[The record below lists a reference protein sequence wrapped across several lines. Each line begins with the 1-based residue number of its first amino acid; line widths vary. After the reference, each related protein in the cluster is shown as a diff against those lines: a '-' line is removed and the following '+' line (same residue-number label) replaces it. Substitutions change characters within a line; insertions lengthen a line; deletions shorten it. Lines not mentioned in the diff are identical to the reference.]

1 MIRYFA
7 AHPTAANILMFIIV
21 LLGITSLP
29 NLNKETFPDIDA
41 YRVQVS
47 VPYPGASTS
56 EVEEGICN
64 RLEDSTDGISFLEER
79 RCEARDNIGTMVLDM
94 QETGDL
100 QQFINDVNSA
110 VDAITDFPED
120 AEDPIIKELGRTRP
134 VVSVAINADLS
145 QPELKALA
153 EYYRERLLALPQ
165 VPMVDVSGFSTHEFS
180 VLIKAE
186 SLHRYRLS
194 IQDIANLIQQQAV
207 DLPAGILE
215 AELRSYQI
223 RIENERRSV
232 EELADLVILND
243 DKGGRIRLGDIATI
257 VDEFTDE
264 EVRVELNGRP
274 AALLKVSKNT
284 SDDTLTVYNA
294 VNDFVTAENAMLPE
308 STRLVITQDS
318 AAIVQDRLSL
328 LLRNGWQGL
337 LLATITLFVF
347 FSWRYT
353 FWLAL
358 GLPISFIGGLMVM
371 SIVGI
376 SINMISMVALLMAI
390 GILMDDAIV
399 ISESI
404 EQEYRHGRSPLQA
417 TVDGIAKVGRGV
429 LSSFATSAMLFGSL
443 LFLKGDMGQVMGV
456 LPVVLLSVLTISL
469 VEAFLILPHHLKR
482 SLEKHQD
489 QFKTTGTKNWRH
501 TFEQKFDRLRN
512 AVGKL
517 ADTAIQYRYLTVGI
531 AVGLLIITLSLFPA
545 GLIKFKAFPDLEGNL
560 LEARILMP
568 QGTPFD
574 RTEAVVAELLA
585 SLQRAKSEL
594 PPEDGAELIK
604 HIQVFYSNNADAG
617 EEGAHLATI
626 SLDLLDSEKRHTSLN
641 ELRRLWRQSTP
652 PIADA
657 VSIQYKEPTLGPAG
671 QAISIRLQGDDL
683 QQLSKASWELQTWLN
698 GYPGVSNVMDDLR
711 PGKPQFTVSLHPGS
725 LVSGLNAQQLAQQLR
740 AAYQGVKVDDVYQ
753 GREAYEINVKLK
765 TDRKNALKDFEQLSL
780 FNNKGVDIPL
790 SAIADVSDKREF
802 SKIIRI
808 NHQRTVTILGDIDA
822 AIANTN
828 EVIDDTRKRFLNEL
842 QQRYPDIYISLE
854 GEVKNSQETNSSVLI
869 GFILGIS
876 GVYFLLSFQ
885 FRNYREPL
893 VVLMNIPLA
902 LIGVVW
908 GHKLMGL
915 DITMPS
921 MIGFVSLAG
930 IVVNDSILL
939 VEYVK
944 RRSREGMPLHEA
956 AGQAVRDRFR
966 AIFLTSITT
975 IAGMLP
981 LLSET
986 SLQAQVLIPLVASVV
1001 FGMISSTI
1009 LLLLVLPAAYAIM
1022 EDLGVREI
1030 EEDELVTA
1038 NNKLTDSS

>member
-1 MIRYFA
+1 MIRFFA

-21 LLGITSLP
+21 LLGLASLP
-29 NLNKETFPDIDA
+29 SLNKETFPEIKLNK
-41 YRVQVS
+41 VQVT
-47 VPYPGASTS
+47 VAYPGASAS

-64 RLEDSTDGISFLEER
+64 RLEDSTDGISFLVER
-79 RCEARDNIGTMVLDM
+79 SCVARDNVGIMVLEM
-94 QETGDL
+94 QESGNL
-100 QQFINDVNSA
+100 QQFIDDVNSA
-110 VDAITDFPED
+110 VDAITNLPVD
-120 AEDPIIKELGRTRP
+120 AEDPVIEELGRTSSIA
-134 VVSVAINADLS
+134 SVAINAELS
-145 QPELKALA
+145 QSELKALA

-180 VLIKAE
+180 VRIKAE
-186 SLHRYRLS
+186 SLRRYQLS

-207 DLPAGILE
+207 DLPAGILQ

-223 RIENERRSV
+223 RVENERRSE

-243 DKGGRIRLGDIATI
+243 DKGGRLRLGDIATI
-257 VDEFTDE
+257 VNEFTDE
-264 EVRVELNGRP
+264 EVRVELDGHP
-274 AALLKVSKNT
+274 AALLTISKNT
-284 SDDTLTVYNA
+284 SDDTLTVFNA
-294 VNDFVTAENAMLPE
+294 VKDFVDKENAILPE

-318 AAIVQDRLSL
+318 ASIVQDRLSL
-328 LLRNGWQGL
+328 LLTNGWQGL

-353 FWLAL
+353 FWVAL
-358 GLPISFIGGLMVM
+358 GLPISFLGGLMVM
-371 SIVGI
+371 SVLGI
-376 SINMISMVALLMAI
+376 TINMISMVALLMAI

-404 EQEYRHGRSPLQA
+404 EQEYRHGKLPLQA

-429 LSSFATSAMLFGSL
+429 LASFATSAMLFGSL

-469 VEAFLILPHHLKR
+469 IEAFLILPHHLKH

-489 QFKTTGTKNWRH
+489 QFDANKNKGWRH
-501 TFEQKFDRLRN
+501 HFDQKFDQLRN
-512 AVGKL
+512 EVGKL
-517 ADTAIQYRYLTVGI
+517 ADTAIKYRYLTVGTAI
-531 AVGLLIITLSLFPA
+531 ALLIITLSLFPA
-545 GLIKFKAFPDLEGNL
+545 GFIKFKAFPDLEGNV

-585 SLQRAKSEL
+585 SLQQAKSEL
-594 PPEDGAELIK
+594 PAEDNGELIK
-604 HIQVFYSNNADAG
+604 HIQVFYSKNADAG

-626 SLDLLDSEKRHTSLN
+626 SLDLLDSEKRNTSLN
-641 ELRRLWRQSTP
+641 ELQRLWRQTTP
-652 PIADA
+652 AIPDA
-657 VSIQYKEPTLGPAG
+657 VSIQFKEPTLGPAG
-671 QAISIRLQGDDL
+671 QAISIRLQGNDL
-683 QQLSKASWELQTWLN
+683 QQLSRASWELQTWLN

-725 LVSGLNAQQLAQQLR
+725 LASGLNAQQLAQQLR
-740 AAYQGVKVDDVYQ
+740 AAYQGVKVDEVYQ
-753 GREAYEINVKLK
+753 GREAYEINVKLD
-765 TDRKNALKDFEQLSL
+765 TDREHALRDFEQLSL
-780 FNNKGVDIPL
+780 FNSQGVDIPL
-790 SAIADVSDKREF
+790 SAIAEVSDKREF
-802 SKIIRI
+802 STITRI
-808 NHQRTVTILGDIDA
+808 NHQRTVTISGDIDSA
-822 AIANTN
+822 VANTN
-828 EVIDDTRKRFLNEL
+828 EIINDTSKRFLNEL
-842 QQRYPDIYISLE
+842 QQRYPGLYISLE
-854 GEVKNSQETNSSVLI
+854 GEVKNSKETNSSVVT
-869 GFILGIS
+869 GFILGIF

-885 FRNYREPL
+885 FRNYREPM

-944 RRSREGMPLHEA
+944 RRSREGMVLHEA

-981 LLSET
+981 LLAET

-1001 FGMISSTI
+1001 FGMMSSTV

-1022 EDLGVREI
+1022 EDLGIREI
-1030 EEDELVTA
+1030 EEGELISEE
-1038 NNKLTDSS
+1038 SSSA